1 MADLF
6 NRATY
11 YKAWVEIRIITEE
24 GAFAATSSD
33 TVDEVPEDYSGSE
46 LRVEIAQRL
55 IFATSGGNQIE
66 LRLDDLSGV
75 RDRDRK
81 TGIGVEIL
89 DEDGETVLETIPAQ
103 GGEGSSHM
111 TKWYVR
117 YRDRLTEEQRER
129 MDYVREIAEEQ
140 TAET

>member
-11 YKAWVEIRIITEE
+11 YKAWVEIRVITED
-24 GAFAATSSD
+24 GPFAATND
-33 TVDEVPEDYSGSE
+33 EDVNEVPEDYSGSE
-46 LRVEIAQRL
+46 LKVEVAQRL
-55 IFATSGGNQIE
+55 IFSTTGGNQIE

-75 RDRDRK
+75 MDKDRK
-81 TGIGVEIL
+81 TGIGAEIL

-103 GGEGSSHM
+103 GGTGSSHL

-129 MDYVREIAEEQ
+129 MDYVRELAEEQ
-140 TAET
+140 TAGT